1 MPTREKV
8 VRQSVTLPVSLAKE
22 VQNMAKRQHLSA
34 SRMLVTLVDQGVQ
47 ARKQQRK
54 ALFDLIDRFRASEDP
69 EEVARLGDQLGRM
82 VFGE

>member
-1 MPTREKV
+1 
-8 VRQSVTLPVSLAKE
+8 VTLPASLAKE

-54 ALFDLIDRFRASEDP
+54 ALFELIDRFRATDNP